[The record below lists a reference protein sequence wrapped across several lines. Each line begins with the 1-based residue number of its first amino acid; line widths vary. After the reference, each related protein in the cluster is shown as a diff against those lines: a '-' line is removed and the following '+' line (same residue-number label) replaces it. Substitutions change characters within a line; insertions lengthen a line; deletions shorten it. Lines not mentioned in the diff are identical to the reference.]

1 MRPCGV
7 EGGAGSHYFEL
18 LKMEE
23 GPKEYEK
30 YLELERFRA
39 GYDEK
44 ARLMMFLREFGNAD
58 AFKELGFTKKDIKT
72 LMQMDTASLGEL
84 LGAMKEFN
92 LSAKEVMASLTTML
106 EEQKAYGY
114 QDFSTAV
121 SGVINQYAKRHA
133 PQWLHVGTSAQA
145 YRPVYEDAYEAA
157 ENFLRA

>member
-1 MRPCGV
+1 MGLEV
-7 EGGAGSHYFEL
+7 ANYYQ
-18 LKMEE
+18 EE
-23 GPKEYEK
+23 GYKS
-30 YLELERFRA
+30 L
-39 GYDEK
+39 
-44 ARLMMFLREFGNAD
+44 N
-58 AFKELGFTKKDIKT
+58 GFTKKDIKT